1 MACPFFLPTEKV
13 EGGTWLHSSR
23 LPLGAGWT
31 GQCSAPGHEGATPT
45 DAELRDFCNMGYA
58 AGCTR
63 LPQERPC
70 DAVRFSVARDNGSEL
85 FLWFVCETGHRPTQ
99 HGTLQY
105 DVSLDQWISSHPEPR
120 IQKMA
125 QCYLQ
130 SYMFRRIRPALAG
143 FPSSTNP

>member
-1 MACPFFLPTEKV
+1 
-13 EGGTWLHSSR
+13 
-23 LPLGAGWT
+23 
-31 GQCSAPGHEGATPT
+31 
-45 DAELRDFCNMGYA
+45 MGYA
-58 AGCTR
+58 AGCSH

-125 QCYLQ
+125 QCYVQ
-130 SYMFRRIRPALAG
+130 AYMLRRIRPALAG